1 NFETMFLDAAQKLN
15 QSEYL
20 KLQIKQ
26 LEEEITQLNSLRKNI
41 GERLNNM
48 QKTLP
53 SEEISVL
60 ERTIQAQSDK
70 SRLLLEL
77 RTRIRGVESSDFMVR
92 PTEVI
97 NRTQLWVKVL
107 VTFFGTGFM
116 LYVFYLIKESILAA
130 QNSPERKKKLET
142 IKQGFRL

>member
-1 NFETMFLDAAQKLN
+1 DAAQKLN

-60 ERTIQAQSDK
+60 ERTIEAQSDK